1 VLKQRVI
8 TGLLLGL
15 AVLGLLLFLPPVAF
29 QAFAGL
35 ALLIGAWEWTRLA
48 GLGNPG
54 LRLGYVVLIAALMA
68 LLYLHEGSQRR
79 VVLLAACLWWVFA
92 FYLIRRYP
100 AVGDHWRNPV
110 LLGAVGLLVL
120 LPGWTALLHLGAT
133 PWQNHAVLV
142 LLLLVA
148 AADIGAYFAGR
159 AFGSHKLAPNVSP
172 NKTWEGLVGG
182 VLLCCVLALAV
193 WFWWLPAGEGGLLPA
208 LRVLASALSLAVFS
222 VVGDLFESM
231 IKRQAGIKDS
241 GSILPGHGGVLD
253 RLDSV
258 TAGLPLYALALP
270 WVLLP

>member
-1 VLKQRVI
+1 
-8 TGLLLGL
+8 
-15 AVLGLLLFLPPVAF
+15 
-29 QAFAGL
+29 
-35 ALLIGAWEWTRLA
+35 
-48 GLGNPG
+48 
-54 LRLGYVVLIAALMA
+54 
-68 LLYLHEGSQRR
+68 
-79 VVLLAACLWWVFA
+79 
-92 FYLIRRYP
+92 
-100 AVGDHWRNPV
+100 
-110 LLGAVGLLVL
+110 
-120 LPGWTALLHLGAT
+120 GAT

-172 NKTWEGLVGG
+172 NKTRARLAGG
-182 VLLCCVLALAV
+182 VLLCCLLALAV
-193 WFWWLPAGEGGLLPA
+193 WFWWPPPGQGGLMPA
-208 LRVLASALSLAVFS
+208 RRVLASALSLAVFS